1 MFTGLIETTAEV
13 QERTPSS
20 LTIERPKG
28 FSDVKEGSS
37 IAVSGVC
44 LTIAKL
50 TKESMQFDVTEETWS
65 RTTLGSLQK
74 GDRINLERALS
85 ASDRFEGHIVQG
97 HVDGVGQC
105 ENVKI
110 RKYENELSIRYP
122 KELRGLIVEKGSIAM
137 DGVSLTVVQVDEET
151 FSVALIPLT
160 LQATTFGSLRTGS
173 RVNLEADII
182 GKYVRKMA

>member
-13 QERTPSS
+13 QERTSSS

-28 FSDVKEGSS
+28 FSDAKEGSS

-74 GDRINLERALS
+74 SDRINLERALS
-85 ASDRFEGHIVQG
+85 ASGRFEGHIVQG
-97 HVDGVGQC
+97 HVDRVG
-105 ENVKI
+105 E
-110 RKYENELSIRYP
+110 
-122 KELRGLIVEKGSIAM
+122 
-137 DGVSLTVVQVDEET
+137 
-151 FSVALIPLT
+151 
-160 LQATTFGSLRTGS
+160 
-173 RVNLEADII
+173 
-182 GKYVRKMA
+182 VRKVGRGALPGRPYEGV